1 MGSRTNICC
10 CVGGFQKQRLIDT
23 MLQAN
28 KTLSSQ
34 VAEME
39 NERKSLKTTILARD
53 RTIRTNKQDNEQL
66 RRQIDELK
74 AIIEQQKIQL
84 ANW

>member
-39 NERKSLKTTILARD
+39 NERKSLKTTILARE

-74 AIIEQQKIQL
+74 AVIEQQKIQL